1 LFHRAFL
8 AAWAEFTVTAL
19 SSDFADPRAPGY
31 APIANGLTSPSVLL
45 YHKLNFNDRLTEND
59 LVEVKVHRKGIIV
72 IPAEVRRR
80 LNIKEGSVMELEV
93 EGDKIVL
100 KRKMT
105 LLDMYGADKEM
116 GDSALKELERLRKE
130 GVERENSV

>member
-1 LFHRAFL
+1 M
-8 AAWAEFTVTAL
+8 
-19 SSDFADPRAPGY
+19 
-31 APIANGLTSPSVLL
+31 
-45 YHKLNFNDRLTEND
+45 NFNDRLTEND

-116 GDSALKELERLRKE
+116 GDSALKELEKLRKE
-130 GVERENSV
+130 EVERENSV

>member
-1 LFHRAFL
+1 
-8 AAWAEFTVTAL
+8 
-19 SSDFADPRAPGY
+19 
-31 APIANGLTSPSVLL
+31 
-45 YHKLNFNDRLTEND
+45 
-59 LVEVKVHRKGIIV
+59 VEVKVHRRGIIV

-80 LNIKEGSVMELEV
+80 LNIKEGSVIELEV

-105 LLDMYGADKEM
+105 LSDMYGADKEM

-130 GVERENSV
+130 EVERENSV

>member
-1 LFHRAFL
+1 M
-8 AAWAEFTVTAL
+8 
-19 SSDFADPRAPGY
+19 
-31 APIANGLTSPSVLL
+31 
-45 YHKLNFNDRLTEND
+45 
-59 LVEVKVHRKGIIV
+59 EVKVHRKGIIV

-80 LNIKEGSVMELEV
+80 LNIREGSVMELEV

-116 GDSALKELERLRKE
+116 GNSALKELERLRKE
-130 GVERENSV
+130 EVERENSV

>member
-1 LFHRAFL
+1 M
-8 AAWAEFTVTAL
+8 
-19 SSDFADPRAPGY
+19 
-31 APIANGLTSPSVLL
+31 
-45 YHKLNFNDRLTEND
+45 
-59 LVEVKVHRKGIIV
+59 EVKVHRKGIIV

-105 LLDMYGADKEM
+105 LSDMYGADKEM

-130 GVERENSV
+130 EVEKENSV

>member
-1 LFHRAFL
+1 M
-8 AAWAEFTVTAL
+8 
-19 SSDFADPRAPGY
+19 
-31 APIANGLTSPSVLL
+31 
-45 YHKLNFNDRLTEND
+45 
-59 LVEVKVHRKGIIV
+59 EVKVHRKGIIV

-130 GVERENSV
+130 EVERENSV

>member
-1 LFHRAFL
+1 M
-8 AAWAEFTVTAL
+8 
-19 SSDFADPRAPGY
+19 
-31 APIANGLTSPSVLL
+31 
-45 YHKLNFNDRLTEND
+45 NFNDRLTEND

-105 LLDMYGADKEM
+105 LLDMYGVDKVM
-116 GDSALKELERLRKE
+116 GNSALKELERLRKE
-130 GVERENSV
+130 EVKRENSV

>member
-1 LFHRAFL
+1 
-8 AAWAEFTVTAL
+8 
-19 SSDFADPRAPGY
+19 
-31 APIANGLTSPSVLL
+31 
-45 YHKLNFNDRLTEND
+45 LNFNDRLTEND

-105 LLDMYGADKEM
+105 LSDMYGADKEM
-116 GDSALKELERLRKE
+116 GDSALKELEKLRKE
-130 GVERENSV
+130 EVEKENSV

>member
-1 LFHRAFL
+1 M
-8 AAWAEFTVTAL
+8 
-19 SSDFADPRAPGY
+19 
-31 APIANGLTSPSVLL
+31 
-45 YHKLNFNDRLTEND
+45 
-59 LVEVKVHRKGIIV
+59 EVKVHRKGIIV

-80 LNIKEGSVMELEV
+80 LNIKEGSLMELEV

-130 GVERENSV
+130 EVEKENSV

>member
-1 LFHRAFL
+1 
-8 AAWAEFTVTAL
+8 
-19 SSDFADPRAPGY
+19 
-31 APIANGLTSPSVLL
+31 
-45 YHKLNFNDRLTEND
+45 
-59 LVEVKVHRKGIIV
+59 VEVKVHRKGIIV

-105 LLDMYGADKEM
+105 LSDMYGADKEM

-130 GVERENSV
+130 EVEKENSV

>member
-1 LFHRAFL
+1 M
-8 AAWAEFTVTAL
+8 
-19 SSDFADPRAPGY
+19 
-31 APIANGLTSPSVLL
+31 
-45 YHKLNFNDRLTEND
+45 
-59 LVEVKVHRKGIIV
+59 EVKVHRKGIIV

-80 LNIKEGSVMELEV
+80 LNDKEGSVMELEV

-130 GVERENSV
+130 EVEKENSV

>member
-1 LFHRAFL
+1 M
-8 AAWAEFTVTAL
+8 
-19 SSDFADPRAPGY
+19 
-31 APIANGLTSPSVLL
+31 
-45 YHKLNFNDRLTEND
+45 NFNDRLTEND

-130 GVERENSV
+130 EVEKENSV

>member
-1 LFHRAFL
+1 M
-8 AAWAEFTVTAL
+8 
-19 SSDFADPRAPGY
+19 
-31 APIANGLTSPSVLL
+31 
-45 YHKLNFNDRLTEND
+45 
-59 LVEVKVHRKGIIV
+59 EVKVHRKGIIV

>member
-1 LFHRAFL
+1 M
-8 AAWAEFTVTAL
+8 
-19 SSDFADPRAPGY
+19 
-31 APIANGLTSPSVLL
+31 
-45 YHKLNFNDRLTEND
+45 
-59 LVEVKVHRKGIIV
+59 EVKVHRKGIIV

-100 KRKMT
+100 KRKMA
-105 LLDMYGADKEM
+105 LSDMYGADKEM

-130 GVERENSV
+130 EVEKENSV